1 MSPRIKSIVATASGI
16 VTGVIVISA
25 VEAVANSMYPMP
37 AGIDMNNMDA
47 FKAAMEKMPDGLFLM
62 ILLGH
67 MLGALAAGVV
77 SMLIA
82 KDTFRPTLVCG
93 GMFMAFGVINLFAL
107 PHPAFMWAELI
118 GYIPLA
124 YLGAKLV
131 RKN

>member
-1 MSPRIKSIVATASGI
+1 MSPRLRSIVATAAGI
-16 VTGVIVISA
+16 LTGVVVISA
-25 VEAVANSMYPMP
+25 VEAVSNNMYPLP
-37 AGIDMNNMDA
+37 AGVNPKDLEALRAVILS
-47 FKAAMEKMPDGLFLM
+47 MPDGAFLM
-62 ILLGH
+62 IMLGH
-67 MLGALAAGVV
+67 MLGALAAGIV

-93 GMFMAFGVINLFAL
+93 GMFMFFGLINLIAL
-107 PHPAFMWAELI
+107 PHPLFVWAELV

>member
-1 MSPRIKSIVATASGI
+1 MSPRLRSIVATAAGI

-25 VEAVANSMYPMP
+25 VESVANSMYPLP
-37 AGIDMNNMDA
+37 AGVDSNNLEA
-47 FKAAMEKMPDGLFLM
+47 LRAAIVTMPNGAFLM
-62 ILLGH
+62 IMLGH
-67 MLGALAAGVV
+67 MLGALSAGIV

-93 GMFMAFGVINLFAL
+93 GMFLVFGLINLVVL
-107 PHPAFMWAELI
+107 PHPSFMWTEAL

>member
-1 MSPRIKSIVATASGI
+1 MSPRIRSIVSTASGI

-37 AGIDMNNMDA
+37 AGVDMNNMDA
-47 FKAAMEKMPDGLFLM
+47 LKAAIETMPDGAFLM

-93 GMFMAFGVINLFAL
+93 GMFMAFGLINLVAL

>member
-1 MSPRIKSIVATASGI
+1 MSPRLRSILATASGI
-16 VTGVIVISA
+16 VIGVVVISA
-25 VEAVANSMYPMP
+25 VEAVANNMYPLP
-37 AGIDMNNMDA
+37 SGVDPKDLEALRAVILT
-47 FKAAMEKMPDGLFLM
+47 MPDGAFLM
-62 ILLGH
+62 IMLGH

-93 GMFMAFGVINLFAL
+93 GMFMAFGIINLGAL
-107 PHPAFMWAELI
+107 PHPGFMWLELL

>member
-1 MSPRIKSIVATASGI
+1 MSPRLRSVVATAVGI

-25 VEAVANSMYPMP
+25 VEAVSNNMYPLP
-37 AGIDMNNMDA
+37 AGVDPKNLEA
-47 FKAAMEKMPDGLFLM
+47 LKAVILTMPNGAFLM
-62 ILLGH
+62 IMLGH
-67 MLGALAAGVV
+67 MLGALSAGIV

-82 KDTFRPTLVCG
+82 KDTFRPTFVCG
-93 GMFMAFGVINLFAL
+93 GMFMVFGLINLVVL
-107 PHPAFMWAELI
+107 PHPMFVWAEVP